1 MSTLLGFDY
10 GSHKIGIAV
19 GQTLTQSAN
28 PLTTLSRVKNKP
40 DWDGIEKLIKEWQPD
55 ALIVGHPFE
64 MTDKEANNAEPATKF
79 ARQLNGRFHLPVHLM
94 DERLTTREAWVDLG
108 IEAHKDA
115 TKVDA
120 YAAKLILETW
130 LRTYPE

>member
-40 DWDGIEKLIKEWQPD
+40 DWDGIEKLIK
-55 ALIVGHPFE
+55 
-64 MTDKEANNAEPATKF
+64 
-79 ARQLNGRFHLPVHLM
+79 
-94 DERLTTREAWVDLG
+94 
-108 IEAHKDA
+108 
-115 TKVDA
+115 
-120 YAAKLILETW
+120 
-130 LRTYPE
+130 